1 MTTPPSRPRIPTRRG
16 LWIGSLILVLA
27 GLFGMHGLSNHG
39 TCDMPST
46 SGTLPGQMALPGI
59 VEVSQSGSISA
70 HAAHGITTATS
81 TTTSVTAGMLEDV
94 AHIALATGGGPG
106 QGHGMVGLCLAVVAG
121 ALLVL
126 ARWIRRPTLRLTV
139 PASRRSADLRGL
151 GRDRD
156 PPSLTWLSIRRC

>member
-1 MTTPPSRPRIPTRRG
+1 MATPPSPPRIPIRRG
-16 LWIGSLILVLA
+16 LWISSLFLVLA

-39 TCDMPST
+39 SCDMPST
-46 SGTLPGQMALPGI
+46 SGTLTGHMTLPDI
-59 VEVSQSGSISA
+59 VEVAQSGSISA

-81 TTTSVTAGMLEDV
+81 TTTSATAGMLEDV
-94 AHIALATGGGPG
+94 AHITLATGGLG
-106 QGHGMVGLCLAVVAG
+106 QGQGMVGLCLAVVAG

-126 ARWIRRPTLRLTV
+126 AHWTRRPTLRLTLPV
-139 PASRRSADLRGL
+139 IRRSADLRGL